1 MRKSFLL
8 FILML
13 MPLLANAAPV
23 EIKGIYY
30 NLVSKVKTAE
40 VTQNPNKYSGKVVIP
55 KTVTYGGKDYSVTS
69 IGRSAFSYCSGL
81 TSVTIP
87 NSVTSIG
94 EYAFRGCSGLTSVTI
109 PNSVTSIGDYAFN
122 NCSGLT
128 SVTIGSGVNHIFE
141 RAFADCPPS
150 PSPTA

>member
-1 MRKSFLL
+1 MRKSILL

-40 VTQNPNKYSGKVVIP
+40 VTKNPNGSYSGSIEIP
-55 KTVTYGGKDYSVTS
+55 ASVTYNEVKYSVTS
-69 IGRSAFSYCSGL
+69 IGDYAFSGCNGL

-94 EYAFRGCSGLTSVTI
+94 GGAFQETGLTSVTIPISVTSIGDNAFEGCSGLTSVTI
-109 PNSVTSIGDYAFN
+109 PNSVTSIGWGAFQ
-122 NCSGLT
+122 NC
-128 SVTIGSGVNHIFE
+128 I
-141 RAFADCPPS
+141 
-150 PSPTA
+150 

>member
-1 MRKSFLL
+1 MRKSILL

-40 VTQNPNKYSGKVVIP
+40 VTQNPNGSKYSGSIEIP
-55 KTVTYGGKDYSVTS
+55 ESVTYNEVKYSVTS
-69 IGRSAFSYCSGL
+69 IGNEAFFWCTGL

-94 EYAFRGCSGLTSVTI
+94 YNAFSVCI
-109 PNSVTSIGDYAFN
+109 
-122 NCSGLT
+122 
-128 SVTIGSGVNHIFE
+128 
-141 RAFADCPPS
+141 
-150 PSPTA
+150 